1 MDTSQMSICRV
12 LKGLCHMLCQVWKVR
27 LKKGSDALVQN
38 VIMEKIENGGEDVDD
53 LEVFART
60 HRHEKGKGK
69 YANKKAE
76 KLVDEFNNCAKESG
90 NTQVDKKQVWVQLT
104 RGRKRG
110 RYYGLPGIID
120 KDHAHRSSTPVLTNG
135 TQPMYTQQQVQDI
148 VSQAVTSAVGEV
160 REELGTR
167 IQSLERIVDKPNT
180 ESHSHVLEEPPSS
193 AVLSFKHLQWM
204 DSIHMKTNDHNLKD
218 LRRMMIFGISRM
230 CYQSGA
236 S

>member
-1 MDTSQMSICRV
+1 MSA
-12 LKGLCHMLCQVWKVR
+12 QNS
-27 LKKGSDALVQN
+27 KKRKEGGGVHHTCGSRSVAIHKQA
-38 VIMEKIENGGEDVDD
+38 MKIENGGEDVDD

-76 KLVDEFNNCAKESG
+76 KLVDEFNNCVKESG
-90 NTQVDKKQVWVQLT
+90 NTQVDKQQVWVQLT

-148 VSQAVTSAVGEV
+148 VSQAITSAVREV

-180 ESHSHVLEEPPSS
+180 ESHSHVLEEPQSS
-193 AVLSFKHLQWM
+193 AVPEFVQALTM
-204 DSIHMKTNDHNLKD
+204 DGFNTHEDQRPQSERSQENDD
-218 LRRMMIFGISRM
+218 PWDF
-230 CYQSGA
+230 
-236 S
+236 